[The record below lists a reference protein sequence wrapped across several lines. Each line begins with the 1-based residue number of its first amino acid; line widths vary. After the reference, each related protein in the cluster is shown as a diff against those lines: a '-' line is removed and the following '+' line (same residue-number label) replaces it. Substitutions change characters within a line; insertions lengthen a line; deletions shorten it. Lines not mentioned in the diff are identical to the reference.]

1 MDTESQKSNTDHIN
15 PLDLIKFD
23 LNENEIDLDEINL
36 DDLSFKPVN
45 KGLGF
50 HHESK
55 KSFLNKRPYA
65 NVASSSVSGS
75 TKTPTFNKR
84 AGNSFDSPMIENSD
98 ISEFY
103 KDKKTNPAQS
113 VQRELKTTLDS
124 GHESKSLDFK
134 EATLGERFGA
144 FLIDFLVLSGFV
156 VLVFGGIMK
165 FLFNGV
171 HFFKAFSSLN
181 EISLI
186 GFLLFGILF
195 IAYFSFM
202 ELFTTPGKVLLNLEV
217 VRVDGKKL
225 GLKDTIVRSVI
236 SFLSILLFFMPLILR
251 FQDRLSETKV
261 VKK

>member
-1 MDTESQKSNTDHIN
+1 MDTESYKDSKGHDN

-23 LNENEIDLDEINL
+23 LNENEINLDEINL

-55 KSFLNKRPYA
+55 KSFLNKRA
-65 NVASSSVSGS
+65 TNNVPISSNS
-75 TKTPTFNKR
+75 TKTTTFKKM
-84 AGNSFDSPMIENSD
+84 AGNSFDSPMIENSE
-98 ISEFY
+98 IFEFY
-103 KDKKTNPAQS
+103 K
-113 VQRELKTTLDS
+113 
-124 GHESKSLDFK
+124 SKSNQTQSINNKPMETLAPKAENKPLDLN
-134 EATLGERFGA
+134 EATLVERFGA
-144 FLIDFLVLSGFV
+144 FLLDFLVLSGFIG
-156 VLVFGGIMK
+156 LFFGGMMK
-165 FLFNGV
+165 FLFKEI
-171 HFFKAFSSLN
+171 HFFKAFTSLN

-195 IAYFSFM
+195 IAYFSFI

-217 VRVDGKKL
+217 VRVDGKEL
-225 GLKDTIVRSVI
+225 RLKDTVVRSMV